1 MIALRGNVAD
11 IPQHVF
17 RQLPLN
23 VQRPVLD
30 HSGPS
35 STAVDKGEMGVAI
48 LAGGVIA
55 DAQVARKTIV
65 PIEERWGSLTGN
77 AELISS
83 RVAGGFQWSVRDAI
97 STPDH
102 RLWIHLVSEPE
113 PRAERLHVGV
123 LRATPSV
130 PSGAAAEKPAPGLGR
145 LLSNPDNRSL
155 ASTTG

>member
-1 MIALRGNVAD
+1 
-11 IPQHVF
+11 
-17 RQLPLN
+17 
-23 VQRPVLD
+23 
-30 HSGPS
+30 
-35 STAVDKGEMGVAI
+35 MGVAI

-65 PIEERWGSLTGN
+65 PIEERWRSLTGN

-102 RLWIHLVSEPE
+102 RLWIHLISEPE

-130 PSGAAAEKPAPGLGR
+130 PSGSAVVRGSNENRPEPFSRRATLNCWRRVSKPNFILCRP
-145 LLSNPDNRSL
+145 
-155 ASTTG
+155 